1 MGGLQYITIGMGYLK
16 DVIKEI
22 YEGSYHKKDKKMCI
36 PKLCIFLYVIIDYR
50 LIFQNKKQKIKFKRK
65 LLIHKR

>member
-1 MGGLQYITIGMGYLK
+1 MGGLQYITIGMSYLK

-22 YEGSYHKKDKKMCI
+22 YEGSYHKKDKKNVYT
-36 PKLCIFLYVIIDYR
+36 KTLYFLYVIIDYR